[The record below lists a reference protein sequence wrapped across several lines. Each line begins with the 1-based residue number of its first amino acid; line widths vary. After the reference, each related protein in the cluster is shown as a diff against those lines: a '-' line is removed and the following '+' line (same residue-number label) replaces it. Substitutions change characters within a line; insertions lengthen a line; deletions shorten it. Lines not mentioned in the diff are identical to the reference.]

1 VPSGASAPCTSPS
14 PPSRPNP
21 RPTGFGALA
30 PGQQQQQLEVEE
42 EQLQGQQHGTRAGRA
57 GRRSVARTP
66 ASSVPGS
73 SLPRQGLFNNRRDIY
88 GPGSWVAVGEPGER
102 TGQRMRHGGC
112 GSGRLPPASRIL
124 PGATRGGGWKHQ
136 LCSEPPKKITPFA
149 SHHHA
154 VCGGHHRLV
163 LCTSPSLRVGC
174 AK

>member
-88 GPGSWVAVGEPGER
+88 GPGS
-102 TGQRMRHGGC
+102 C
-112 GSGRLPPASRIL
+112 
-124 PGATRGGGWKHQ
+124 GGGGARRAHRAAHEARR
-136 LCSEPPKKITPFA
+136 LRLRAPPPGFPNPARCHPRGRMETP
-149 SHHHA
+149 A
-154 VCGGHHRLV
+154 VL
-163 LCTSPSLRVGC
+163 
-174 AK
+174 